1 MFSSFYRN
9 NCPIFVKNNLNNL
22 KNFNNLNNLNSPE
35 FRNYITESTTQYIE
49 KKVEFYKNNPY
60 SKINNNVNTIIKN
73 SNNSNNNEILAN
85 NRSLAFPIFL
95 SMYGFLYYFY
105 NRKH

>member
-9 NCPIFVKNNLNNL
+9 NFPIFVKNNLNNL
-22 KNFNNLNNLNSPE
+22 NSPQ
-35 FRNYITESTTQYIE
+35 FRNYITESTTKSIE
-49 KKVEFYKNNPY
+49 KKVAFYKNNPY
-60 SKINNNVNTIIKN
+60 SKINNTVNNII
-73 SNNSNNNEILAN
+73 NNSNNNAIVAN
-85 NRSLAFPIFL
+85 NCSLAFPIFL

>member
-22 KNFNNLNNLNSPE
+22 NNLNSPE
-35 FRNYITESTTQYIE
+35 FRNYITESTAQYIE

-60 SKINNNVNTIIKN
+60 SKINNNVNTIIKNTNN